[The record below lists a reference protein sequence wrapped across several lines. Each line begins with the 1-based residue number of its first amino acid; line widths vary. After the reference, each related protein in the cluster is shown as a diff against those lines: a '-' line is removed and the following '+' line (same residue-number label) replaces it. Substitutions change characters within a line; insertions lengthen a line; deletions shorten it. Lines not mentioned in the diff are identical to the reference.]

1 MVKDIYVKKLSYLSN
16 INIGRD
22 KFTNI
27 RNILFLLTNYLFTKH
42 V

>member
-1 MVKDIYVKKLSYLSN
+1 MIKDIYVKKLSCLSN
-16 INIGRD
+16 INIRRD